1 MRMMVEVFKTNVTDR
16 NKANWLI
23 EQIQNSFDNYSASF
37 DLEDCDRIL
46 VVKCTT
52 GCLQPNL
59 IINLIIGYGHSAEV
73 LSD

>member
-1 MRMMVEVFKTNVTDR
+1 MMIEVFKTNVADR
-16 NKANWLI
+16 DKANLLI
-23 EQIQNSFDNYSASF
+23 DKLQNSFDNYSASF
-37 DLEDCDRIL
+37 DLEDCDCIL